1 MTKHYDKDGCI
12 FCELP
17 KDRIICENNLAIAFY
32 DLFPV
37 SEKHTLIIPRRHIK
51 DFFELTEDELIAC
64 NELINKLKKTLL
76 IDDSLISGFNIG
88 INCGEDAGQTVFH
101 CHIHLIPRRKGDVDN
116 PQGGVRHVIPT
127 KGNYTSLSE
136 N

>member
-1 MTKHYDKDGCI
+1 MTKHYEKDGCI

-37 SEKHTLIIPRRHIK
+37 SDKHTLIIPRRHIK
-51 DFFELTEDELIAC
+51 DFFELAEDELIAC
-64 NELINKLKKTLL
+64 DELINKLKKTLL

-101 CHIHLIPRRKGDVDN
+101 CHIHLIPRRKGDIES
-116 PQGGVRHVIPT
+116 PMGGVRNIIPG
-127 KGNYTSLSE
+127 KGKY
-136 N
+136 

>member
-37 SEKHTLIIPRRHIK
+37 SDKHTLIIPRRHIK

-64 NELINKLKKTLL
+64 DELINKLKKTLL

-101 CHIHLIPRRKGDVDN
+101 CHIHLIPRRKGDIES
-116 PQGGVRHVIPT
+116 PMGGVRNIIPG
-127 KGNYTSLSE
+127 KGKY
-136 N
+136 